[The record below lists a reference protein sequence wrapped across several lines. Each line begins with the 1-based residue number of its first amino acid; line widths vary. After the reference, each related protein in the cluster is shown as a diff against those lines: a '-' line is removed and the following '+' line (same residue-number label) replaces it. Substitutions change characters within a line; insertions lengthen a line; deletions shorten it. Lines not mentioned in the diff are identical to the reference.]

1 MYSFF
6 LISLI
11 GGQFVDT
18 TQGYES
24 HTIDL
29 YVPFFAILQLIFYL
43 GWLKVAEALI
53 NPFGDDDHDFE
64 FLSMIERHRK
74 VSLCAPAS
82 TERQYLSQIV
92 MLRGK

>member
-74 VSLCAPAS
+74 VSVCAPAS
-82 TERQYLSQIV
+82 TGRQYLSKIV
-92 MLRGK
+92 M

>member
-6 LISLI
+6 AISVI
-11 GGQFVDT
+11 GAQFIDT
-18 TQGYES
+18 TQKYET

-29 YVPFFAILQLIFYL
+29 YVPFFAILQLVFYL

-64 FLSMIERHRK
+64 FLAMIERHYK
-74 VSLCAPAS
+74 VSVCAA
-82 TERQYLSQIV
+82 TTTGRHHVRQLTIAEV
-92 MLRGK
+92 